1 MSDRAL
7 ARLVM
12 IVAWA
17 AVAIVFVQLM
27 RAG

>member
-12 IVAWA
+12 LTAWF
-17 AVAIVFVQLM
+17 AVAVVFFQLM
-27 RAG
+27 RA